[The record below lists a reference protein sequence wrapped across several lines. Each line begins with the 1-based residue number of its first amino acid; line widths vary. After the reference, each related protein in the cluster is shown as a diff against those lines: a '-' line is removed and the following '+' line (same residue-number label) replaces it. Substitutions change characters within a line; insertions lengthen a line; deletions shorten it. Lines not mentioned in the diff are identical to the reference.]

1 MYKYNMNNFGAI
13 KPSSNTYIMNI
24 KEKKG
29 KY

>member
-1 MYKYNMNNFGAI
+1 MYKNNINNFGAT
-13 KPSSNTYIMNI
+13 KPSSNIQIMNI